1 MVESPRGATVKFKY
15 DAANKVMT
23 ISRPLPEGLAY
34 PYDWGFIP
42 STRAQDGD
50 PLDAVIVWDGTS
62 YPGVVIPCRVI
73 GALCASQIN
82 LKTRRRVR
90 NDRIVALPIEAPRQA
105 HITSV
110 FDLPQRERDEMEQFF
125 LHTVIFQGKELRML
139 GWVGPDRANKLI
151 RQLKGA
157 DHKRRSRQKRQR
169 S

>member
-15 DAANKVMT
+15 DLANNVMT
-23 ISRPLPEGLAY
+23 ISRPLPEGLVY

-50 PLDAVIVWDGTS
+50 PLDAVIVWDGKS

-73 GALCASQIN
+73 GALLASQIN

-110 FDLPQRERDEMEQFF
+110 FDLSERERGELEQFF
-125 LHTVIFQGKELRML
+125 LHTVIFQGKELKML
-139 GWVGPDRANKLI
+139 GWVGPDQATKLVGES
-151 RQLKGA
+151 RRTGRKPRSRP
-157 DHKRRSRQKRQR
+157 KRRRK
-169 S
+169 